1 MAFPDIQTQVHGR
14 RLGLGPNGE
23 LILRSPFNR
32 KQEVIAASRTTL
44 ITSAQ
49 LLALN
54 ATPIS
59 VLPAPGT
66 NLAYIVR
73 KWAVRKPAGVAY
85 AGIAAGEDLTLKY
98 TDGAGAQAAGAIE
111 TTGFLDQTT
120 EQIRLAG
127 MAGAALGTPA
137 NLTPLAN
144 AAVVVQLL
152 SGEIITG
159 DSPIYMRVWYD
170 LLDTAFST

>member
-1 MAFPDIQTQVHGR
+1 MAFPDIQTSIHGR

-32 KQEVIAASRTTL
+32 KQEVIGASRTTF

-59 VLPAPGT
+59 VLPAPGVG
-66 NLAYIVR
+66 LAYFVR
-73 KWAVRKPAGVAY
+73 RWAARKPAGTAY

-98 TDGAGAQAAGAIE
+98 TDGSGAQAAGAIE
-111 TTGFLDQTT
+111 TTGFLDQVTA
-120 EQIRLAG
+120 QLRSAG
-127 MAGAALGTPA
+127 MIGAAAGTPSDI
-137 NLTPLAN
+137 TPVDN
-144 AAVVVQLL
+144 AAVVAQLL
-152 SGEIITG
+152 SGEITTG
-159 DSPIYMRVWYD
+159 NTGVYLRVWYD